1 VKVLTFSDNLAEQNT
16 YVLVH
21 LDRAI
26 IIDPGFNGSKVRD
39 YLNQHRLQIEKI
51 LLTHGHFDHI
61 RDLESFSDIPGL
73 AVWIHPED
81 RIMLYQDEMNYAKAF
96 RARFVLPPNLEIQS
110 SDTEEMVFCNLML
123 RVIHT
128 PGHTAGSSSFLI
140 QRCLFSGDTLFLD
153 SVGRT
158 DLASGS
164 RKAMHHTIKKLDQM
178 VSNETL
184 IYPGHGMSGRYGSM
198 KTTNPYIYQL

>member
-1 VKVLTFSDNLAEQNT
+1 MKVLTFSDNLAEQNT

-26 IIDPGFNGSKVRD
+26 IIDPGFNGVKVRD
-39 YLNQHRLQIEKI
+39 YLNTHRLQIEKV

-73 AVWIHPED
+73 MVWIHPED
-81 RIMLYQDEMNYAKAF
+81 RTMLYQDEMNYARAF
-96 RARFVLPPNLEIQS
+96 RACFVLPPNLVVQS
-110 SDTEEMVFCNLML
+110 SDTEEMMFANQTLH
-123 RVIHT
+123 VIHT

-164 RKAMHHTIKKLDQM
+164 QKALHQTIKKLDRM
-178 VSNETL
+178 LANETQ
-184 IYPGHGMSGRYGSM
+184 IYPGHGMSGRYGTM
-198 KTTNPYIYQL
+198 KMTNPYIHH